1 MSLQQC
7 YASSF
12 DLRAGH
18 RPFQPQCE
26 HTQQL
31 VRPNVVDRRHTQ
43 TVPLS
48 VIRAAAAEVDQKQSM
63 SDPFGHFQSDKFRQ
77 SVSDK
82 ARQPAIQSSG
92 RSRQRRN
99 RHQTLTD
106 EASAEYRKR
115 VLALRSASAGPKK
128 DNNIVISNPVAINVG
143 SGNNNGG
150 DSSDHNG

>member
-18 RPFQPQCE
+18 RPFAPQND
-26 HTQQL
+26 HAPL
-31 VRPNVVDRRHTQ
+31 VRHVDPHKKSDKRHDKSRRHTQ
-43 TVPLS
+43 AVS
-48 VIRAAAAEVDQKQSM
+48 MDYIKAAVADNAAKQSM
-63 SDPFGHFQSDKFRQ
+63 TDPFGHFQSDKFRQ

-128 DNNIVISNPVAINVG
+128 DNNIVIL
-143 SGNNNGG
+143 
-150 DSSDHNG
+150 SDLVYGTALFIP